1 MDAEGIYLKKVDRK
15 AYRKLKSVAAERGV
29 PVYKVLNEAIT
40 AYIESQRPQRSG
52 EGAASQD
59 ELDNAAYS
67 TAEADPSLQGR
78 WVGIANG
85 RVVATSDGETGA
97 VRLMRQLYS
106 KSAFRHGIVAQV
118 GKAREEGQ
126 WLAGSLQQE

>member
-1 MDAEGIYLKKVDRK
+1 MEAEGIYLKKVDRR

-29 PVYKVLNEAIT
+29 PVYKVVNEAIA
-40 AYIESQRPQRSG
+40 AYIESQRARLSG
-52 EGAASQD
+52 EGAASED
-59 ELDNAAYS
+59 ELDNVAYAA
-67 TAEADPSLQGR
+67 AEADPSLQGS

-85 RVVATSDGETGA
+85 RVVATSDGEAGA

-118 GKAREEGQ
+118 GRAREERE
-126 WLAGSLQQE
+126 WLAGSLQHE